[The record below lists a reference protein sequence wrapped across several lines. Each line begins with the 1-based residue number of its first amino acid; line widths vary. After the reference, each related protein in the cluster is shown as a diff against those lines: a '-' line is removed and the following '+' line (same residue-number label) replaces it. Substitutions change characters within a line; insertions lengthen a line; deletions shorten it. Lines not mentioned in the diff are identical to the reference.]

1 MARLPFALRL
11 PPVGFS
17 TATTR
22 TGRPPGVPRVALVWR
37 RAMPMPM
44 PFPRLAPPP
53 PRVGTPHL
61 PQAPRQRP
69 AAGWAARRP
78 LPPRLAAPPWLPPKS
93 ARLAGWRDA
102 MTAADLP
109 VRRPLPTRPPPPPRP
124 GLACLEGAPGRAR
137 LGGAHGWMAVLAR
150 GPHSG
155 ARVRHPGR
163 TTGGVPP
170 AGGGEIGR

>member
-1 MARLPFALRL
+1 MARLPFTLRL

-69 AAGWAARRP
+69 AAGSAARRR
-78 LPPRLAAPPWLPPKS
+78 LPPRPTAPPWLPPKS
-93 ARLAGWRDA
+93 VRLAGLWDA

-137 LGGAHGWMAVLAR
+137 LGGAHRSEEHTSELQSPMY
-150 GPHSG
+150 
-155 ARVRHPGR
+155 
-163 TTGGVPP
+163 
-170 AGGGEIGR
+170 